1 MSKRIDFNFSGGFP
15 LDETTLDKMQQ
26 ASVEFFKSIIAYIG
40 VPEVGNY
47 ILSGVTV
54 TDTSISSGWVYM
66 DGDIIP
72 FPAMT
77 GTTGLTTKLL
87 KQTLG
92 ESVSFEDG
100 GNHPVYITTSV
111 VVDASG
117 VELST
122 FERVNGIPV
131 LPPNIVIDP
140 ANLTATPPDK
150 TVLERIVE
158 LEKKTAIFV
167 ANGVVFPWRKDKSL
181 IPVGFQEVIDL
192 RGKTIFGM
200 DVTLNPDGSYKNPE
214 FSPVTAGQNDPGRI
228 GGVKEHT
235 LMLEELPKHNHGVVG
250 YSGTEGDE
258 MNAHIDAPTN
268 GSSKNRTGSTG
279 GKIDGQTKPFSILP
293 PFQTVI
299 FIEYIG

>member
-1 MSKRIDFNFSGGFP
+1 MSKKIDFSFSGGFP
-15 LDETTLDKMQQ
+15 LDETALDKMQQ

-54 TDTSISSGWVYM
+54 TGTSISSGWVYM

-87 KQTLG
+87 KQTVG

-100 GNHPVYITTSV
+100 GNHPVYITSSV

-131 LPPNIVIDP
+131 LPTNIVIDP
-140 ANLTATPPDK
+140 ADLTNTPPDK
-150 TVLERIVE
+150 TVLERIIE

-167 ANGVVFPWRKDKSL
+167 ADGVVFPWRKDKSL

-192 RGKTIFGM
+192 RGKTVFGM

-214 FSPVTAGQNDPGRI
+214 FSPVTAGQNDPGRS
-228 GGVKEHT
+228 GGNKNHILT
-235 LMLEELPKHNHGVVG
+235 KDELPNYNLEYHVG
-250 YSGTEGDE
+250 NETV
-258 MNAHIDAPTN
+258 
-268 GSSKNRTGSTG
+268 TG
-279 GKIDGQTKPFSILP
+279 GPVNIRSSNAGGSYTNLIPSGGNDQPFSILP
-293 PFQTVI
+293 PFETVI

>member
-1 MSKRIDFNFSGGFP
+1 MSKRIDFSFNGGFP

-54 TDTSISSGWVYM
+54 TSTSISSGWVYM

-140 ANLTATPPDK
+140 ANLTTTPPEL
-150 TVLERIVE
+150 TVLQRIGL
-158 LEKKTAIFV
+158 LEAMLKPIKNGDTPIFFNKP
-167 ANGVVFPWRKDKSL
+167 ANQ
-181 IPVGFQEVIDL
+181 IPQGYAEWL
-192 RGKTIFGM
+192 PGRG
-200 DVTLNPDGSYKNPE
+200 VTLVGVDPTILNGNFVNPE
-214 FSPVTAGQNDPGRI
+214 FAPLTTGQIDPGRT
-228 GGVKEHT
+228 GGSKDAVLVSHS
-235 LMLEELPKHNHGVVG
+235 HGVSNIG
-250 YSGTEGDE
+250 ESRYGSNSGNPGSELHGSEGDSSDY
-258 MNAHIDAPTN
+258 HQVPTITTSTV
-268 GSSKNRTGSTG
+268 GVSGVGKNLQPYRTV
-279 GKIDGQTKPFSILP
+279 L
-293 PFQTVI
+293 
-299 FIEYIG
+299 FIYWVGI